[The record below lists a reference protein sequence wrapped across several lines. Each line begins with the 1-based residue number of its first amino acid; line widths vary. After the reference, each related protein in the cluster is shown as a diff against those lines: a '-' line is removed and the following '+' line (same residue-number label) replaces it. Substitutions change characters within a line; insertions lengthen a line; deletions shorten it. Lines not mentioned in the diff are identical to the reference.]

1 MSLIF
6 SDVKPRTWRRRRR
19 GGVWKCFQRLRETSS
34 STRRLS
40 STATHTLAISSGW
53 IVSSSRENRWMW
65 EKGCWVVVA
74 GGASWLC
81 SPNNNYKVRYVANL
95 VTNLLLES
103 PAKAAVVPAAFHQL

>member
-1 MSLIF
+1 ML
-6 SDVKPRTWRRRRR
+6 SDVTPLTWRRRRR
-19 GGVWKCFQRLRETSS
+19 GGVWKCFQRLRETRS

-65 EKGCWVVVA
+65 EKGCWVVVV

-81 SPNNNYKVRYVANL
+81 SWNNSYKVRYVANL
-95 VTNLLLES
+95 ANLLLES
-103 PAKAAVVPAAFHQL
+103 PSKAAVVPATFHQL